1 MIPRSADQESSGQP
15 RVTRYLLNV
24 AVWWVTLG
32 SPRGP
37 GCPAHPTWRRAGARR
52 RPCPAVHGRPPSDPR
67 AHPHTEDRAEHGRGT
82 CATDGTRLRRCPIL
96 ARISATVTVVSVQP
110 AQYGRIG
117 LGSVQ
122 LVPQPFLDL
131 GVLPVTGD
139 YAIEFDPQGQVAGSF
154 VALVGQ
160 VLDLHREIGL
170 GSPTTVPLTR
180 PGQTATLTVRV
191 PAGVQLSWAA
201 TLRGGLVAGDLR
213 LSGPGGLFVDA
224 PLSTGGTFPTGPLAA
239 GEYQVQLDPFDR
251 ATGSATLTTTPR

>member
-1 MIPRSADQESSGQP
+1 
-15 RVTRYLLNV
+15 
-24 AVWWVTLG
+24 
-32 SPRGP
+32 
-37 GCPAHPTWRRAGARR
+37 
-52 RPCPAVHGRPPSDPR
+52 
-67 AHPHTEDRAEHGRGT
+67 
-82 CATDGTRLRRCPIL
+82 
-96 ARISATVTVVSVQP
+96 
-110 AQYGRIG
+110 
-117 LGSVQ
+117 
-122 LVPQPFLDL
+122 
-131 GVLPVTGD
+131 VLPVTGD

-251 ATGSATLTTTPR
+251 ATGSATLTLTTTPLPTTSADHPR